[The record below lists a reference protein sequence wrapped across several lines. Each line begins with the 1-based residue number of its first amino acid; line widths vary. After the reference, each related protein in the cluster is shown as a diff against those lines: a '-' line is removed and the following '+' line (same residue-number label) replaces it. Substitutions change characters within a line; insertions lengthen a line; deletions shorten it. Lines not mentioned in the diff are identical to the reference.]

1 MISTD
6 ILAGLGVTWERSVN
20 ERLSRLSQPVSM
32 SVGDFLKRVQWG
44 VVNVGCGLKE
54 EERGSQAYILSSLF
68 IDSDAEHALKL
79 LPL

>member
-6 ILAGLGVTWERSVN
+6 ILAGLGVTCERSVN

-32 SVGDFLKRVQWG
+32 SVEDFLKRVQWG
-44 VVNVGCGLKE
+44 VVNARWGLKE

-68 IDSDAEHALKL
+68 SDLDAEHVLGL